1 MREIGVGA
9 QEIGARITPDR
20 TSRRVWMPA
29 EFWADYMFC
38 IWLGS
43 LLLALREGGGGSIV
57 CTHHCLVVLVD

>member
-1 MREIGVGA
+1 
-9 QEIGARITPDR
+9 
-20 TSRRVWMPA
+20 MPA